1 MSDEY
6 SQWPWIVSVSFNW
19 HDSSV
24 AIARGPH
31 VLLVLEAERV
41 FRVKKC
47 RCDAQQMNDLVMLAL
62 KEFNI
67 EPDDVGIWCGTAF
80 GNRWLAEDAV
90 ADQDVQWLSL
100 EVLGRSISF
109 RCVKHHRAHAA
120 MFFASPYSEAVAISC
135 DGGGD
140 NETHVSYLGRGL
152 ELERLEPTETMGQ
165 FSSVF
170 YDRASFYVYGQFRQ
184 EGKFMGLAGWGEPNE
199 NLRKELTSQMGTIC
213 NLQEEEGVE
222 LLRRIY
228 PLPPFDPEDRK
239 TRTFTATVQLVYEEF
254 RLITAREH
262 RKFDSNL
269 VLVGGSG
276 LNVLANH
283 RILEETDYAGVY
295 VPPCCDDTGQA
306 LGALLDTIVTELG
319 ERPVVDLPFVG
330 RDTMSPNG
338 HEAQI
343 TEVVRDLMD
352 GKVIIWHSG
361 RSEIGPRALGHRSLL
376 ANPSTARMK
385 TLVSETLKKRE
396 SYRPVAP
403 LVMAEHA
410 SDWFNLRT
418 PSPYMN
424 FAASSTALCR
434 DMAPAVVHV
443 DGSAR
448 VQTIAAD
455 GDPLLRALLTEFYE
469 RTGIPLLINTSL
481 NGPNQPI
488 CDTVADSL
496 QWLGQIR
503 DAGLGNRVSLVVNG
517 RRQDSLEFKL

>member
-1 MSDEY
+1 MSNEH
-6 SQWPWIVSVSFNW
+6 SRGPWIVSVAFNW

-31 VLLVLEAERV
+31 VHLVLEAERV

-62 KEFNI
+62 KEVNI
-67 EPDDVGIWCGTAF
+67 EPDDVEIWCGTAF

-90 ADQDVQWLSL
+90 AHEEVEWRSLSI
-100 EVLGRSISF
+100 LGRSVSF
-109 RCVKHHRAHAA
+109 RCVNHHRSHAA
-120 MFFASPYSEAVAISC
+120 MFFASPDSEAVVISC

-140 NETHVSYLGRGL
+140 NETHVSFLGRGL
-152 ELERLEPTETMGQ
+152 ELERLEPTSTMGR

-170 YDRASFYVYGQFRQ
+170 YDRASFCLYGQYRQ
-184 EGKFMGLAGWGEPNE
+184 EGKFMGLAGWGEANE
-199 NLRKELTSQMGTIC
+199 KLRQELTGQMAAIC
-213 NLQEEEGVE
+213 NLKEEEGVD
-222 LLRRIY
+222 LLRKIY
-228 PLPPFDPEDRK
+228 PLPPFDPDDRK
-239 TRTFTATVQLVYEEF
+239 IRTFAATVQLVFEEF
-254 RLITAREH
+254 RLTTAREH

-283 RILEETDYAGVY
+283 RILEEADYASVY

-306 LGALLDTIVTELG
+306 LGALLDTIATELG

-330 RDTMSPNG
+330 REIDSP
-338 HEAQI
+338 HAQEEQI
-343 TEVVRDLMD
+343 TEVVRDLMN

-376 ANPSTARMK
+376 ADPSTPHMK
-385 TLVSETLKKRE
+385 TLVSEILKKRE
-396 SYRPVAP
+396 FYRPVAP

-410 SDWFNLRT
+410 SDWFNLRM

-424 FAASSTALCR
+424 FAASTTELCR
-434 DMAPAVVHV
+434 KTAPAVVHV

-448 VQTIAAD
+448 VQTIAVD
-455 GDPLLRALLTEFYE
+455 GDRTLRALLAQFYE
-469 RTGIPLLINTSL
+469 QTGIPILINTSL

-496 QWLGQIR
+496 QWLGQVR
-503 DAGLGNRVSLVVNG
+503 ESGFGDRVALVVNG
-517 RRQDSLEFKL
+517 CRQDL

>member
-1 MSDEY
+1 MNGEY
-6 SQWPWIVSVSFNW
+6 SSRWPWIVSVAFNW

-24 AIARGPH
+24 AIARGPQVH
-31 VLLVLEAERV
+31 LVLEAERI

-62 KEFNI
+62 KEVNI
-67 EPDDVGIWCGTAF
+67 TPDDVGIWCGTAF
-80 GNRWLAEDAV
+80 GNRWFAEDAV
-90 ADQDVQWLSL
+90 AHKDL
-100 EVLGRSISF
+100 EWRNLNILGRSVSF
-109 RCVKHHRAHAA
+109 RCVSHHRAHAA
-120 MFFASPYSEAVAISC
+120 MFFASPYSQAVVISC

-140 NETHVSYLGRGL
+140 NETHVSFLGRGL
-152 ELERLEPTETMGQ
+152 ELQRLEPTATMSV

-199 NLRKELTSQMGTIC
+199 ALREELTGQMAVIC
-213 NLQEEEGVE
+213 NLKEEEGVD
-222 LLRRIY
+222 LLRQIY
-228 PLPPFDPEDRK
+228 PLPSFDPGDRR
-239 TRTFTATVQLVYEEF
+239 TRTFAATVQLVYEDF
-254 RLITAREH
+254 RVTTAREH

-283 RILEETDYAGVY
+283 RILEEGGYASVY

-306 LGALLDTIVTELG
+306 LGALLDTIVMELG

-330 RDTMSPNG
+330 RGTNSHNG

-343 TEVVRDLMD
+343 TEIVRDLMD
-352 GKVIIWHSG
+352 GKVILWHAG

-376 ANPSTARMK
+376 ADPSTSHMK

-396 SYRPVAP
+396 FYRPVAP

-410 SDWFNLRT
+410 SDWFNITT

-424 FAASSTALCR
+424 FAASTTALCR
-434 DMAPAVVHV
+434 KTAPAVVHV

-455 GDPLLRALLTEFYE
+455 GDPTLRSLLTQFYE

-488 CDTVADSL
+488 CDTVADSV

-503 DAGLGNRVSLVVNG
+503 ELGFGDKVSLVVNG
-517 RRQDSLEFKL
+517 CRQDI

>member
-1 MSDEY
+1 MSNES

-24 AIARGPH
+24 AISHGPH

-80 GNRWLAEDAV
+80 GNRFFAEDAV
-90 ADQDVQWLSL
+90 ASEDVEWRTINI
-100 EVLGRSISF
+100 LGRDVPF
-109 RCVKHHRAHAA
+109 RCVNHHRSHGA
-120 MFFASPYSEAVAISC
+120 MFFASPYSEAVVLSC

-140 NETHVSYLGRGL
+140 NETHVSFLGRGL
-152 ELERLEPTETMGQ
+152 ELKRLERTTTMRE

-170 YDRASFYVYGQFRQ
+170 YDRASFYVYGHYRQ

-199 NLRKELTSQMGTIC
+199 KLRKELTSQMSAIC
-213 NLQEEEGVE
+213 NLQEEEGVD
-222 LLRRIY
+222 LLRKLY
-228 PLPPFDPEDRK
+228 PLSDFDPEDRK
-239 TRTFTATVQLVYEEF
+239 TRTFAATVQLVYEEF
-254 RLITAREH
+254 RLTTAHEH
-262 RKFDSNL
+262 RKFDSNM

-283 RILEETDYAGVY
+283 RIVNETDYASVY

-306 LGALLDTIVTELG
+306 LGALLDTIVAELG
-319 ERPVVDLPFVG
+319 ERPIVELPFIG
-330 RDTMSPNG
+330 RGTNPPVPHDD
-338 HEAQI
+338 QI
-343 TEVVRDLMD
+343 NDVVSDLMD

-376 ANPSTARMK
+376 ANPSTTCMK

-396 SYRPVAP
+396 YYRPVAP
-403 LVMAEHA
+403 LVLEEHA
-410 SDWFNLRT
+410 RDWFDIRM
-418 PSPYMN
+418 PSPFMN
-424 FAASSTALCR
+424 FAADATALCKKT
-434 DMAPAVVHV
+434 APAVVHV
-443 DGSAR
+443 DGTAR
-448 VQTIAAD
+448 VQTVGAD
-455 GDPLLRALLTEFYE
+455 GDETLRALLARFYE
-469 RTGIPLLINTSL
+469 RTGIPILINTSL

-488 CDTVADSL
+488 CDTVADTR
-496 QWLGQIR
+496 QWLDQLREEGHGDKI
-503 DAGLGNRVSLVVNG
+503 SLVVDG
-517 RRQDSLEFKL
+517 TRQNV